1 MITKRNNHVLPLV
14 PESHQDNVMNF
25 KISSK
30 LIHEAETPKGL
41 LYRSIIVYVFIMVGL
56 LFSLYL
62 VYGNTGRL
70 NFYFFIN
77 TCTVSIMTWVIRK
90 SFNIKSEE
98 EHLAV
103 FRIGLFLLVNSS
115 LASMAGGLALL
126 ERDVASLIAAVMYM
140 PAILLIVFSFNK
152 FIKYVNYNYE
162 SVVSMSFTDELT
174 GLPNRRHLNSKLRE
188 MEGREGIICIADIDH
203 FKKINDTYGHEMG
216 DNVLRKTG
224 IILRGFTSEEV
235 FISRSGGEE
244 FVIVVFDTLS
254 AEGTIKKIKTSLTD
268 VCNGSMQVTLSIGV
282 ASKRSA
288 EPPTSAIK
296 AADEALYRAKRA
308 GRNCI
313 IHAPEHRNF

>member
-1 MITKRNNHVLPLV
+1 M
-14 PESHQDNVMNF
+14 
-25 KISSK
+25 
-30 LIHEAETPKGL
+30 
-41 LYRSIIVYVFIMVGL
+41 
-56 LFSLYL
+56 
-62 VYGNTGRL
+62 
-70 NFYFFIN
+70 
-77 TCTVSIMTWVIRK
+77 
-90 SFNIKSEE
+90 
-98 EHLAV
+98 
-103 FRIGLFLLVNSS
+103 
-115 LASMAGGLALL
+115 
-126 ERDVASLIAAVMYM
+126 IAAVLYM

-152 FIKYVNYNYE
+152 FIKYVNYSYE

-203 FKKINDTYGHEMG
+203 YKKINDTYGHEMG

-268 VCNGSMQVTLSIGV
+268 VCNGSIQVTLSIGV

-313 IHAPEHRNF
+313 IHAPENRNF